1 MFLLSAGADRRYFM
15 DLFATLGPACARK
28 DILCAMFRAGMTGIR
43 YNLAHGSLADAEPWI
58 RLYRDAAKECGVE
71 SPRLLLDLQGPGL
84 RIHKGGAAIQLRQG
98 SILHLEHDLQAPQVL
113 IDNAEPGDVIS
124 IADGAFE
131 LEVQSYAQAK
141 VIRGGRLLPGKNV
154 CIVGKELESPA
165 LTSGDLDALSAAKR
179 LGVTDIMLSFVR
191 SADDLRNLHKVL
203 EEYGLSD
210 LRVYA
215 KIETLEGLSA
225 IASMYELA
233 DVFLLARGD
242 LGNRLPLWHLPRVQK
257 RMAAKLQS
265 AGKPFAISTQL
276 LSTMETNRIPTRAEV
291 NDVFN
296 AVLDGAQC
304 LFLTGETAIGAYP
317 AEAMDTLARTAHDA
331 QDFLTYQNWLAKRN
345 AQAK

>member
-1 MFLLSAGADRRYFM
+1 M

-28 DILCAMFRAGMTGIR
+28 DILCNMFRAGMTGIR

-58 RLYRDAAKECGVE
+58 RLYQDAAKECGIDN
-71 SPRLLLDLQGPGL
+71 PRLLIDLQGPGL
-84 RIHKGGAAIQLRQG
+84 RIHKGGAAMQLRQG

-113 IDNAEPGDVIS
+113 IDNAEPGDLIS

-154 CIVGKELESPA
+154 CLIGKELDSPA
-165 LTSGDLDALSAAKR
+165 LTPGDLDALKSAR
-179 LGVTDIMLSFVR
+179 QLGVTDVMLSFVR
-191 SADDLRNLHKVL
+191 SADDLHNLRKVL
-203 EEYGLSD
+203 AEYGLSD
-210 LRVYA
+210 LRIYA
-215 KIETLEGLSA
+215 KIETLEGLAS

-257 RMAAKLQS
+257 RMAAKLQ
-265 AGKPFAISTQL
+265 AANKPFAVATQL
-276 LSTMETNRIPTRAEV
+276 LSTMENNRIPTRAEV

-296 AVLDGAQC
+296 AVLDGADG

-345 AQAK
+345 AQTMR

>member
-1 MFLLSAGADRRYFM
+1 M

-58 RLYRDAAKECGVE
+58 RLYRDAAKECGIE
-71 SPRLLLDLQGPGL
+71 APRLLLDLQGPGL

-98 SILHLEHDLQAPQVL
+98 SVLHLERDLQAPQIL
-113 IDNAEPGDVIS
+113 IENAEPGDRIS

-131 LEVQSYAQAK
+131 LEVLSYAQAK

-165 LTSGDLDALSAAKR
+165 LTPGDLEALKAAKR

-191 SADDLRNLHKVL
+191 SANDLRNLHKVL

-210 LRVYA
+210 LRIYA
-215 KIETLEGLSA
+215 KIETLEGLSS
-225 IASMYELA
+225 IASMYDLA

-257 RMAAKLQS
+257 RMAAKLQG
-265 AGKPFAISTQL
+265 AGKPFAVSTQL
-276 LSTMETNRIPTRAEV
+276 LSTMETNRVPTRAEV

-345 AQAK
+345 AQAGQ

>member
-1 MFLLSAGADRRYFM
+1 M

-28 DILCAMFRAGMTGIR
+28 DILCNMFRAGMTGIR

-58 RLYRDAAKECGVE
+58 RLYQDAAKECGIDN
-71 SPRLLLDLQGPGL
+71 PRLLIDLQGPGL
-84 RIHKGGAAIQLRQG
+84 RIHKGGAAMQLRQG
-98 SILHLEHDLQAPQVL
+98 SILHLERDLQAPQVL
-113 IDNAEPGDVIS
+113 IDNAEPGDLIS

-154 CIVGKELESPA
+154 CLIGKELDSPA
-165 LTSGDLDALSAAKR
+165 LTPGDLDALKSAR
-179 LGVTDIMLSFVR
+179 QLGVTDVMLSFVR
-191 SADDLRNLHKVL
+191 SADDLHNLRKVL
-203 EEYGLSD
+203 AEHGLSD

-215 KIETLEGLSA
+215 KIETLEGLAS

-257 RMAAKLQS
+257 RMAAKLQ
-265 AGKPFAISTQL
+265 AANKPFAVATQL
-276 LSTMETNRIPTRAEV
+276 LSTMENNRIPTRAEV

-296 AVLDGAQC
+296 AVLDGADG

-345 AQAK
+345 AQTMR

>member
-1 MFLLSAGADRRYFM
+1 M

>member
-1 MFLLSAGADRRYFM
+1 M

-43 YNLAHGSLADAEPWI
+43 FNLAHGSLTEAEPWI
-58 RLYRDAAKECGVE
+58 QLYHAAAEECGVKD
-71 SPRLLLDLQGPGL
+71 PRLLIDLQGPGL
-84 RIHKGGAAIQLRQG
+84 RIHKGGAAMQLRQG
-98 SILHLEHDLQAPQVL
+98 SVLHLERDLQAPQVL
-113 IDNAEPGDVIS
+113 IDHAEPGDLIS

-165 LTSGDLDALSAAKR
+165 LTAGDMEALKAAR
-179 LGVTDIMLSFVR
+179 RIGVTDIMLSFVR
-191 SADDLRNLHKVL
+191 SADDLHNLHKVL
-203 EEYGLSD
+203 ADLGLSD
-210 LRVYA
+210 LKIYA
-215 KIETLEGLSA
+215 KIETLEGLSS
-225 IASMYELA
+225 IATMYDLA

-242 LGNRLPLWHLPRVQK
+242 LGNRLPLWHLPRIQK

-265 AGKPFAISTQL
+265 ANKPFAVATQL
-276 LSTMETNRIPTRAEV
+276 LSTMETSRTPTRAEV

-296 AVLDGAQC
+296 AVLDGASC

-331 QDFLTYQNWLAKRN
+331 QDFLTYQIWLAKRN
-345 AQAK
+345 AQQGQ

>member
-1 MFLLSAGADRRYFM
+1 M

-113 IDNAEPGDVIS
+113 IDNAEPGDHIS

-165 LTSGDLDALSAAKR
+165 LTPGDLEALKAAKR
-179 LGVTDIMLSFVR
+179 LCVTDIMLSFVR
-191 SADDLRNLHKVL
+191 SANDLRNLHKVL

-215 KIETLEGLSA
+215 KIETLEGLSS
-225 IASMYELA
+225 IASMYDLA

-265 AGKPFAISTQL
+265 AGKPFAVSTQL

-331 QDFLTYQNWLAKRN
+331 QDFLSYQNWLAKRN
-345 AQAK
+345 AQAGQ

>member
-1 MFLLSAGADRRYFM
+1 M

-98 SILHLEHDLQAPQVL
+98 SVLHLEHDLQAPQVL

-165 LTSGDLDALSAAKR
+165 LTPGDLEALKAAKR

-215 KIETLEGLSA
+215 KIETLEGLSS
-225 IASMYELA
+225 IASMYDLA